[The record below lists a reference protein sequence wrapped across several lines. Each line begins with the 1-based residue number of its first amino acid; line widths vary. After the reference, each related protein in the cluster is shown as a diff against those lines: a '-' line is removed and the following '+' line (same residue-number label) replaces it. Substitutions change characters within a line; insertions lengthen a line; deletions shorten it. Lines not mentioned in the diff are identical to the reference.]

1 VETRTAQLRVRLATL
16 TDVPAIRALIEESV
30 RTLQAAYYSREQI
43 EGSLLGAQGVDTQL
57 IADQT
62 YYVVETERDDGVV
75 IVGCGGWSKRRTLFG
90 SDQRAGRED
99 SLLDPVR
106 DAAKIRAFFVHP
118 EWVRKGIATRI
129 LETCENAARVA
140 GFRRFEMGATLAGV
154 PLYEA
159 RGYRELERIE
169 APLANGSMLP
179 IVRMGKMVE

>member
-1 VETRTAQLRVRLATL
+1 MAGSSSQFKVRLATL

-30 RTLQAAYYSREQI
+30 RRLQPEYYSQEQI

-62 YYVVETERDDGVV
+62 YYVVETERGDGVV

-90 SDQRAGRED
+90 SDQKAGRED
-99 SLLDPVR
+99 SLLDAAR

-129 LETCENAARVA
+129 LEICEEAARAA
-140 GFRRFEMGATLAGV
+140 GFRRLEMGATLAGV
-154 PLYEA
+154 PLYRA
-159 RGYRELERIE
+159 RGYTELERIE
-169 APLANGSMLP
+169 TPLANGSMLP
-179 IVRMGKMVE
+179 IVRMTKIV